1 MGNPAV
7 SMAPALAKSELLAN
21 SKKDLIRRAQALS
34 CTLPEK
40 NKPSCSTTVFL
51 GMFFDGTG
59 NNRDDDL
66 PQNKQ
71 SNVVRLWMAH
81 RDSEDKKSAT
91 PSAFFR
97 SEYVPGVGTPF
108 PLVGETQHEGAKA
121 TAGKAAAYGGQARI
135 FWGLLQTLNALHR
148 AVKNGPLVPDNDA
161 GKLAAGWSSNPWS
174 VETGR
179 AGIKAKA
186 KELAA
191 ILKSDPKPKVQQF
204 TVSVFGFSRGAA
216 QARAFC
222 NAFYELLC
230 EPAGAG
236 HTLAGVPVRIIFLG
250 IFDTVASVGVI
261 GADLLTM
268 EGHQA
273 WANKALRIH
282 PSIQRCVHYVAS
294 HEVRAC
300 FSLDSVRYKGVL
312 PSNCVEVA
320 YPGAHSD
327 VGGGYRPNTQGRS
340 SSPGVDSYNFL
351 ALVPCVHMYKEAF
364 AAGVPLKPFDAM
376 TAREKRNF
384 TPSDQ
389 LLDDFN
395 AYVGACKVSG
405 STEEVL
411 NRCMDRYRFYRF
423 RRLDSF
429 VSTAK
434 TQGAPAD
441 DAKFLELTNG
451 HFQSQCKDFQ
461 RKYANAKRVADHD
474 REFAY
479 YQWVKNGRQG
489 TFTNT
494 TPSMRDNL
502 NKGFIKEDLDMWEAM
517 HRVGETPPALVTL
530 FDKYVHD
537 SMAGFAQDGVDE
549 FTINHRGHMRNRTVY
564 DKGGE

>member
-1 MGNPAV
+1 MGNPTV
-7 SMAPALAKSELLAN
+7 SMAPALAKSELLAF
-21 SKKDLIRRAQALS
+21 SKKDLVRRAQALS

-40 NKPSCSTTVFL
+40 NKPSCTTTAFL

-71 SNVVRLWMAH
+71 SNVVRLWMSH
-81 RDSEDKKSAT
+81 RDSEDKRAS
-91 PSAFFR
+91 PSVFFR
-97 SEYVPGVGTPF
+97 KEYVPGVGTPF
-108 PLVGETQHEGAKA
+108 PIVGETERESWKAK
-121 TAGKAAAYGGQARI
+121 AGKAAAHGGQARI
-135 FWGLLQTLNALHR
+135 FWGLLQTLNAMHR
-148 AVKNGPLVPDNDA
+148 AVMNGPLVTDKVA
-161 GKLAAGWSSNPWS
+161 GKLAADWSSNPWS
-174 VETGR
+174 VETGK
-179 AGIKAKA
+179 AGIKAKT

-191 ILKSDPKPKVQQF
+191 ILKSDPKPKLQQF
-204 TVSVFGFSRGAA
+204 TVSVFGFSRGSA

-250 IFDTVASVGVI
+250 IFDTVASVGLV
-261 GADLLTM
+261 GADMLNT

-273 WANKALRIH
+273 WANKALRVH
-282 PSIQRCVHYVAS
+282 PAIKRCVHYVAS
-294 HEVRAC
+294 HEVRSC

-327 VGGGYRPNTQGRS
+327 VGGGYRPSTQGRS
-340 SSPGVDSYNFL
+340 PLPGIDSYSFL
-351 ALVPCVHMYKEAF
+351 SLIPCIHMYKEAF
-364 AAGVPLKPFDAM
+364 AAGVPLRPFSDM
-376 TAREKRNF
+376 LQHEQRNF

-389 LLDDFN
+389 LLSDFN
-395 AYVGACKVSG
+395 AYVNAFKASG

-411 NRCMDRYRFYRF
+411 NQSMAHYRFYRF

-429 VSTAK
+429 VATAK
-434 TQGAPAD
+434 AEGSPAP
-441 DAKFLELTNG
+441 DAQFLDLTNG
-451 HFQSQCKDFQ
+451 HFQSQCKEFQ
-461 RKYANAKRVADHD
+461 RRYANAKRLADHD
-474 REFAY
+474 REVAHY
-479 YQWVKNGRQG
+479 EWVKKGRQG

-494 TPSMRDNL
+494 APSMRDNL
-502 NKGFIKEDLDMWEAM
+502 NKSFFKEDLEIWEAM
-517 HRVGETPPALVTL
+517 HRAGETPPSLVTL

-549 FTINHRGHMRNRTVY
+549 FAINNRGHMRNRTVY

>member
-7 SMAPALAKSELLAN
+7 LMAPALAKSELLAL
-21 SKKDLIRRAQALS
+21 SKKDLVRRAQALS

-40 NKPSCSTTVFL
+40 NKPGCTTTAFL

-66 PQNKQ
+66 PQSKQ
-71 SNVVRLWMAH
+71 SNVVRLWMVH
-81 RDSEDKKSAT
+81 RDSTSAKSAG

-97 SEYVPGVGTPF
+97 KEYVPGVGTPF
-108 PLVGETQHEGAKA
+108 PEVGETEHEGFKAK
-121 TAGKAAAYGGQARI
+121 AGKAAARGGQARI
-135 FWGLLQTLNALHR
+135 FWGLLQTLNAMHR
-148 AVKNGPLVPDNDA
+148 AVMARPLVPDTEA
-161 GKLAAGWSSNPWS
+161 GKLAADWSAAPFL
-174 VETGR
+174 VQTGKNI
-179 AGIKAKA
+179 IKART

-191 ILKSDPKPKVQQF
+191 ILKNAPKPHLQQF
-204 TVSVFGFSRGAA
+204 TVSVFGFSRGSA

-236 HTLAGVPVRIIFLG
+236 HTLAGVPVQIIFLG
-250 IFDTVASVGVI
+250 IFDTVASVGLV
-261 GADLLTM
+261 GADLLTT

-273 WANKALRIH
+273 WANKALRVH
-282 PSIQRCVHYVAS
+282 PAIKRCVHYVAS
-294 HEVRAC
+294 HEVRSC
-300 FSLDSVRYKGVL
+300 FSLDSVRYKGEL

-327 VGGGYRPNTQGRS
+327 VGGGYRPSTQGRS
-340 SSPGVDSYNFL
+340 PLSGIESYSFL
-351 ALVPCVHMYKEAF
+351 SLVPCIHMYKEAF
-364 AAGVPLKPFDAM
+364 AAGVPLSPFDDM
-376 TAREKRNF
+376 TPQEKRNF

-389 LLDDFN
+389 LLKDFN
-395 AYVGACKVSG
+395 AYVKDFKASG

-411 NRCMDRYRFYRF
+411 NQSMAHYRFYRF

-429 VSTAK
+429 VATAK
-434 TQGAPAD
+434 AQGSPTD
-441 DAKFLELTNG
+441 DAKFLDFTNG
-451 HFQSQCKDFQ
+451 HLQSQCKEFQ
-461 RKYANAKRVADHD
+461 RRYANAKRVADHD
-474 REFAY
+474 REMAHY
-479 YQWVKNGRQG
+479 EWVKNGRQG

-494 TPSMRDNL
+494 APSMRDNL
-502 NKGFIKEDLDMWEAM
+502 NKAFFKEDLEIWEAM
-517 HRVGETPPALVTL
+517 HRAGETPPSLVTL

-549 FTINHRGHMRNRTVY
+549 FAINNRGHMRHRTVY